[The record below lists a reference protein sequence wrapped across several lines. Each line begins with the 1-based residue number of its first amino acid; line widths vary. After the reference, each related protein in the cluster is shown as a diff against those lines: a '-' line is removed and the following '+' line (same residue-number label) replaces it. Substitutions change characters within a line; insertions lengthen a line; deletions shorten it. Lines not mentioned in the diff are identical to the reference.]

1 MYCADNYNAVNFRR
15 CEFSVCNCMINVNA
29 TLTEI
34 IALSVTQM
42 TSILINGPTTI
53 EGIVIKTTHT
63 KWNSSWKGN
72 WMSWSVEY
80 TPGHTLIPPP
90 SQISNYN
97 LHGHKAVTIF
107 FPLSSNEYQVESHC
121 SSTIRRLVVMGR
133 NINTVVYRNI
143 LGDDIISILWQ
154 RV

>member
-63 KWNSSWKGN
+63 K
-72 WMSWSVEY
+72 
-80 TPGHTLIPPP
+80 
-90 SQISNYN
+90 
-97 LHGHKAVTIF
+97 
-107 FPLSSNEYQVESHC
+107 
-121 SSTIRRLVVMGR
+121 
-133 NINTVVYRNI
+133 
-143 LGDDIISILWQ
+143 
-154 RV
+154 